1 MAHLFSLSLSSLIW
15 GEKQEPALIGFM
27 QAMLC
32 RLNTEV

>member
-1 MAHLFSLSLSSLIW
+1 MAHLFSLSISFLR

-27 QAMLC
+27 QTMLC